1 MRRGSETAKLLG
13 RGAQSPVPQFLNFM
27 GRSAMWRD
35 YHLAQADRHIAEAK
49 QRIARQRDLI
59 AMLEST
65 NHPSEP
71 AVSMLAAM
79 KKSLQAF
86 EHHRRLLQERYAMPR
101 GPQRQ
106 KRAATAVNIRAA
118 E

>member
-1 MRRGSETAKLLG
+1 
-13 RGAQSPVPQFLNFM
+13 
-27 GRSAMWRD
+27 MWRD
-35 YHLAQADRHIAEAK
+35 YHLEQADRHVAEAK
-49 QRIARQRDLI
+49 QRIARQRELI
-59 AMLEST
+59 ATLELT
-65 NHPSEP
+65 NYPIEP

-79 KKSLQAF
+79 EKSLQAF
-86 EHHRRLLQERYAMPR
+86 EHHRWLLQERYAMPR

>member
-1 MRRGSETAKLLG
+1 
-13 RGAQSPVPQFLNFM
+13 
-27 GRSAMWRD
+27 MWRD
-35 YHLAQADRHIAEAK
+35 YHLEQADRHVAEAK
-49 QRIARQRDLI
+49 QRLARQHDFI

-65 NHPSEP
+65 NQPSEP

-79 KKSLQAF
+79 EKSLQAF
-86 EHHRRLLQERYAMPR
+86 EHHRRFLERYAMLR

-106 KRAATAVNIRAA
+106 KPAATLANIRAA

>member
-86 EHHRRLLQERYAMPR
+86 EHHRRLLELYAMPR
-101 GPQRQ
+101 GHQRQ
-106 KRAATAVNIRAA
+106 KRAATVVDIRAA

>member
-1 MRRGSETAKLLG
+1 MR
-13 RGAQSPVPQFLNFM
+13 
-27 GRSAMWRD
+27 RD
-35 YHLAQADRHIAEAK
+35 YHLEQADRHVAEAK
-49 QRIARQRDLI
+49 QRLARQHDFI

-65 NHPSEP
+65 NQPSEH

-79 KKSLQAF
+79 EKSLQAF
-86 EHHRRLLQERYAMPR
+86 EHHRRLLELYAMPL

-106 KRAATAVNIRAA
+106 KRAATVVDICAA